1 MRSRTSLDARIQ
13 KLEARENA
21 RENAREPLGNRSG
34 SEAVSLSCLAFSHIN
49 RELSLVF
56 SLFL

>member
-1 MRSRTSLDARIQ
+1 MRSRASLDARIQ
-13 KLEARENA
+13 KLE
-21 RENAREPLGNRSG
+21 AREPLGNRSG